1 MKHQIDEKGKV
12 FTDYVSKDP
21 VQVIVQTTT
30 NRIIGMFH
38 VRQNARVKDEL
49 NDQGR
54 FLAITDAVVCDR
66 SGEIEEYRSAFL
78 ALHRDSII
86 WLIQQSEIQPQ
97 GQAALEE

>member
-30 NRIIGMFH
+30 NRIIGNFH
-38 VRQNARVKDEL
+38 VRKGSRVKDEL
-49 NDQGR
+49 NDQR
-54 FLAITDAVVCDR
+54 HFLAITDAMVFDR
-66 SGEIEEYRSAFL
+66 SGEVEEYRSAFL

-97 GQAALEE
+97 E